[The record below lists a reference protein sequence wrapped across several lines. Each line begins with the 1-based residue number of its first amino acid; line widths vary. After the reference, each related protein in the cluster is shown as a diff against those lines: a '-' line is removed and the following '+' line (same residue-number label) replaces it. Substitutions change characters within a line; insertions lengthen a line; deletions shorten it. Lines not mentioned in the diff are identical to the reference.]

1 MLILYVGCIKF
12 FTNRFVKN
20 FCPVLNI
27 TFLAYIIFLFSPRV
41 KNIYKNYLFMFKDN
55 YKLLSFFFLNVINFP
70 VFWSKMSVQI
80 DIKFNH

>member
-55 YKLLSFFFLNVINFP
+55 YKLLFFFFKMLSTSQCFGVKCL
-70 VFWSKMSVQI
+70 SKST
-80 DIKFNH
+80 